1 MKFFNEIV
9 GLRAWLAL
17 WVAIG
22 HGLELSGF
30 LRRTNPV
37 LKFLLDGHA
46 AVVVFMI
53 VSGFVITNLILTKQE
68 AYPQYITRR
77 FFRLFPAYFVCCI
90 FGFLLAGPWLT
101 VVRDVPWQHAAGWA
115 DYSRSIFELNDQV
128 KNNFLP
134 HFLLHLTMLHGLVPA
149 EILNRS
155 AMTFVP
161 AAWSISLEWQFY
173 LIAPLAIGSL
183 GRTWRLFAVVAAA
196 FLILFLYKHGVL
208 GTYQIAASIAGETPY
223 FALGIASRLAFEPLS
238 RLKVSPV
245 LIAALGVFIAYGLL
259 SEPLQIVVWIIFF
272 SFMLWHKQAAFP
284 GSLFRLL
291 TTSRPLLVLGEAS
304 YSLYLVHRLVQVAL
318 AWASLGLVTMTPW
331 TMLAIQMIAIAVAIP
346 LSLLLYTYVERPG
359 IRIGSMLAKALPGG
373 KAARP
378 ERPPVPV

>member
-17 WVAIG
+17 WVAVG

-68 AYPQYITRR
+68 GYPQYITRR
-77 FFRLFPAYFVCCI
+77 FFRLFPAYFVCCV
-90 FGFLLAGPWLT
+90 FGFLLAAPWLT
-101 VVRDVPWQHAAGWA
+101 VVRDVPWQDAAGWA
-115 DYSRSIFELNDQV
+115 DYSRSIFELNDEV

-134 HFLLHLTMLHGLVPA
+134 HLLLHLTMLHGLVPV

-173 LIAPLAIGSL
+173 LIAPLVIGSL
-183 GRTWRLFAVVAAA
+183 GRAWRLFAVVATA
-196 FLILFLYKHGVL
+196 FVILFLYKHGTL
-208 GTYQIAASIAGETPY
+208 GTYQIAASIAGATPY
-223 FALGIASRLAFEPLS
+223 FAFGIASRLAFEPLS

-245 LIAALGVFIAYGLL
+245 LAAAVGVFIAYSLL
-259 SEPLQIVVWIIFF
+259 SEPLQIVVWVAFF
-272 SFMLWHKQAAFP
+272 SFLLWHRQAPFLGP
-284 GSLFRLL
+284 VFRLL
-291 TTSRPLLVLGEAS
+291 TTSKPLLLLGEAS

-318 AWASLGLVTMTPW
+318 AWASLDLVTMTPW
-331 TMLAIQMIAIAVAIP
+331 TMLAIQMVAIVVAIP
-346 LSLLLYTYVERPG
+346 LSLVLYTYVERPG

-373 KAARP
+373 KATRP
-378 ERPPVPV
+378 ERPPVAV

>member
-17 WVAIG
+17 WVAMG

-101 VVRDVPWQHAAGWA
+101 VVRDVPWQDAAGWA

-272 SFMLWHKQAAFP
+272 SFMLWHKQAAFL
-284 GSLFRLL
+284 GSVFRLL